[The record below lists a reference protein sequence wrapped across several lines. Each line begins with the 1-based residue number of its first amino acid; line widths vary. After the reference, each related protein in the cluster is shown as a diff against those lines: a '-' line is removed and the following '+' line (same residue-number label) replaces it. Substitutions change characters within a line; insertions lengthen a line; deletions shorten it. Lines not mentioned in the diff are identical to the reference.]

1 MCENAAS
8 MPISWVYLVALAIP
22 LGGMV
27 YLWLRHRSFH
37 ARVSGLASEL
47 EQRTTEL
54 AEAQQTLDRL
64 AGLDAVTSLANHSA
78 FQEFLRGEWRR
89 ALREASSI
97 SVLMIDIDRFSEY
110 NDRFGH
116 QTGDECLVKI
126 GRKIKENVRR
136 PGDLVARYG
145 GEEFAVVMSRTD
157 QQGSFRVAH
166 QICAGIESLALENPE
181 SDVSPCVTVSVG
193 VATSTPAVDSNWEE
207 LELVAGATTALA
219 HAKKS
224 GRNRVSTAE
233 AEQPAARETS

>member
-1 MCENAAS
+1 
-8 MPISWVYLVALAIP
+8 MPTSWVYLVALAIP

-54 AEAQQTLDRL
+54 AEAQQTLNRL

-157 QQGSFRVAH
+157 QQGAFRVAH

-193 VATSTPAVDSNWEE
+193 VATSTPAVDSSWEE
-207 LELVAGATTALA
+207 LALVTEATAALGR
-219 HAKKS
+219 AKKS
-224 GRNRVSTAE
+224 GRNRVGTAE
-233 AEQPAARETS
+233 AEQPVPGER

>member
-1 MCENAAS
+1 MQPRCLLPGCTWSPSRYLWAAWS
-8 MPISWVYLVALAIP
+8 
-22 LGGMV
+22 

-54 AEAQQTLDRL
+54 AEAQQTLNRL

-97 SVLMIDIDRFSEY
+97 SVLMIDINRFSEY

-126 GRKIKENVRR
+126 GRKIKEYVRR

-157 QQGSFRVAH
+157 QQGAFRVAH

-181 SDVSPCVTVSVG
+181 SDVSQCVTVSVG
-193 VATSTPAVDSNWEE
+193 VATSTPAVDSSWEE
-207 LELVAGATTALA
+207 LALVTEATVALGR
-219 HAKKS
+219 AKKS
-224 GRNRVSTAE
+224 GRNRVITAE
-233 AEQPAARETS
+233 AEQPAPGDAASGS

>member
-1 MCENAAS
+1 MQPRCLLPGCTWSPSRYLWAAWS
-8 MPISWVYLVALAIP
+8 
-22 LGGMV
+22 

-54 AEAQQTLDRL
+54 AEAQQTLNRL

-97 SVLMIDIDRFSEY
+97 SVLMIDINRFSEY

-126 GRKIKENVRR
+126 GRKIKEYVRR

-157 QQGSFRVAH
+157 QQGAFRVAH

-193 VATSTPAVDSNWEE
+193 VATSTPAVDSSWEE
-207 LELVAGATTALA
+207 LALVTEATVALGR
-219 HAKKS
+219 AKKS
-224 GRNRVSTAE
+224 GRNRVITAE
-233 AEQPAARETS
+233 AEQPAPGDAASGS

>member
-1 MCENAAS
+1 
-8 MPISWVYLVALAIP
+8 MPTSWVYLVALAIP

-54 AEAQQTLDRL
+54 AEAHQTLNRL

-157 QQGSFRVAH
+157 QQGAFRVAH
-166 QICAGIESLALENPE
+166 QICAGIEGLALENPE

-193 VATSTPAVDSNWEE
+193 VATSTPAVDSSWEE
-207 LELVAGATTALA
+207 LALVTEATAALG

-233 AEQPAARETS
+233 AEQLAPGE

>member
-1 MCENAAS
+1 
-8 MPISWVYLVALAIP
+8 MPTSWVYLVALAIP

-54 AEAQQTLDRL
+54 AEAHETLNRL

-97 SVLMIDIDRFSEY
+97 SVLMIDIDRFSKY

-157 QQGSFRVAH
+157 QQGAFRVAH

-193 VATSTPAVDSNWEE
+193 VATSTPAVDSSWEE
-207 LELVAGATTALA
+207 LALVTEATAALGR
-219 HAKKS
+219 AKKS

-233 AEQPAARETS
+233 AEEPAPSDAASGS

>member
-1 MCENAAS
+1 MQPRYAYVLGVLRRPRDTTGRAGLLLAA
-8 MPISWVYLVALAIP
+8 PPEPPRQDID
-22 LGGMV
+22 
-27 YLWLRHRSFH
+27 
-37 ARVSGLASEL
+37 GLATEL

-54 AEAQQTLDRL
+54 ETAQQTLGRL

-116 QTGDECLVKI
+116 QIGDECLVKI
-126 GRKIKENVRR
+126 GRKITDNVRR

-157 QQGSFRVAH
+157 KQGALPVAH
-166 QICAGIESLALENPE
+166 RICAGVEGLALDHPE

-193 VATSTPAVDSNWEE
+193 VATSTPAVDANWEE
-207 LELVAGATTALA
+207 LALVTEATVALGR
-219 HAKKS
+219 AKKS
-224 GRNRVSTAE
+224 GRNRVSTAD
-233 AEQPAARETS
+233 AEEPATGE